1 MPVKHRIR
9 HSAKSVDHQGGLIRG
24 KRPHRKE
31 NAHKVLRKWPYY
43 RAILLWFICLLVL
56 LLSLGVIGYGVHLKT
71 TKFIF
76 IGLSGMGLWLF
87 LKVLYL
93 LACKATTCPL
103 CRAYHLV
110 NGKSNKHKNAY
121 KIFPFSYATTAVF
134 TAALSMCIRCM
145 HCGVTFDLNK
155 KHR

>member
-1 MPVKHRIR
+1 MPLKHRI
-9 HSAKSVDHQGGLIRG
+9 HLPAKPMERKGGLVKG
-24 KRPHRKE
+24 KKPHRE
-31 NAHKVLRKWPYY
+31 QNAHKVLRKWPYY
-43 RAILLWFICLLVL
+43 RAMLIWFVCLIIL
-56 LLSLGVIGYGVHLKT
+56 LLSLAVIGYGVHLKE
-71 TKFIF
+71 TKIIF
-76 IGLSGMGLWLF
+76 IGLGGLGIWLI
-87 LKVLYL
+87 LKVVYL

-103 CRAYHLV
+103 CRACHLV
-110 NGKSNKHKNAY
+110 NGKSNKHKKAY

>member
-9 HSAKSVDHQGGLIRG
+9 HSAKPISKRNGLMRG
-24 KRPHRKE
+24 KRPHRKQ
-31 NAHKVLRKWPYY
+31 NAHKVLRKLPYF
-43 RAILLWFICLLVL
+43 RAILLWFTCVTIL
-56 LLSLGVIGYGVHLKT
+56 LLSIVVIGYGVYLKE
-71 TKFIF
+71 TKI
-76 IGLSGMGLWLF
+76 IYLGLGGLGFWMLF
-87 LKVLYL
+87 KIAYL
-93 LACKATTCPL
+93 LACKVTTCPL

-110 NGKSNKHKNAY
+110 NGKSNKHIKAY

-134 TAALSMCIRCM
+134 TAALLRCVRCM